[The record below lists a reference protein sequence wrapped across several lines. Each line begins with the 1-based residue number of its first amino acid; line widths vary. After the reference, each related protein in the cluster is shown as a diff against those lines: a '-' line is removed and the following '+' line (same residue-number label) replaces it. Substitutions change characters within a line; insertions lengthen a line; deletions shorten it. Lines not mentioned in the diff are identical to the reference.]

1 MIKIRRRARERRNGK
16 KNYLSVP
23 ASKEAEV
30 IGRFVEGSFNIS
42 SAVGLT
48 VKNLV
53 QSRKKKATEN
63 QGSVIYKIPCGACD
77 KSYIGE
83 TFRGKDTRTK
93 EHKSD
98 LRHHILSNLHDKK
111 TFLSLC
117 IGAYPLDAMS
127 NN

>member
-1 MIKIRRRARERRNGK
+1 MI
-16 KNYLSVP
+16 L

-30 IGRFVEGSFNIS
+30 IGRFVEGSLNIS

-98 LRHHILSNLHDKK
+98 LRHHRLSNAFVFCTTCRRGRSPSRLERS
-111 TFLSLC
+111 F
-117 IGAYPLDAMS
+117 
-127 NN
+127 NFV